1 MFADGTTYQAVSPF
15 AVIEA
20 DASSLDEGPTP
31 EDERNVTRER
41 RAKERRSS
49 VLPCGE
55 KFKKLTRCSQ
65 PEIGSEN

>member
-15 AVIEA
+15 AEIAA
-20 DASSLDEGPTP
+20 DAGSLDEGPTP
-31 EDERNVTRER
+31 EDERNVARER

-49 VLPCGE
+49 VLPCG
-55 KFKKLTRCSQ
+55 KKSKKLTRCSQ